1 MLNRFH
7 VWFPGG
13 IVIGSLLAYFMMDK
27 MDMNWQ
33 IYAALLFI
41 PLAIYGVIFFGQKIP
56 ETERVA
62 SGVSY
67 KGMMM
72 AVGEPFTII
81 I

>member
-1 MLNRFH
+1 
-7 VWFPGG
+7 
-13 IVIGSLLAYFMMDK
+13 

-67 KGMMM
+67 K
-72 AVGEPFTII
+72 
-81 I
+81 